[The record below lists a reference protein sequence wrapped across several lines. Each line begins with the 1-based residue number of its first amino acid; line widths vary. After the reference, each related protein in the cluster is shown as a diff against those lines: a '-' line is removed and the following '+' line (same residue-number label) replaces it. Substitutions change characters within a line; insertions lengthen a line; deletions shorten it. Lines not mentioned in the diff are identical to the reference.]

1 MRLLTVLLSV
11 AESAQAAKMQ
21 DFTENDPWGGGV
33 TIISMTIVLL
43 ALMVIY
49 FVFKALG
56 PVIDRATSLKS
67 SRVKVKKRPAAV
79 APQGGSEAEIAA
91 VIGLALHQHMQAMRE
106 DDVVNLT
113 IKEIAR
119 RYSPWNDKRH
129 AMTGG
134 QIFPRKVDRG
144 Q

>member
-1 MRLLTVLLSV
+1 MLLSV

-79 APQGGSEAEIAA
+79 APQGGSEAEIAV
-91 VIGLALHQHMQAMRE
+91 VIGLALHQHMQAMRG

-119 RYSPWNDKRH
+119 CYSPWNDKRH
-129 AMTGG
+129 ATMGN
-134 QIFPRKVDRG
+134 QIFPRKSR
-144 Q
+144 